1 MEKKE
6 WRIKGKD
13 LLRSFSV
20 LEKERIEEAIHNQLF
35 QSELWSSAGVIAVTV
50 SLPDEWSTKPII
62 ERAWAEGKKLVVP
75 KCDPKSKRLTFYSLT
90 SYDQLESVY
99 YGLQEPS
106 PVTSEAISK
115 EEIELL
121 IVPGL
126 IFDHKGYR
134 IGFGGGFYDR
144 FLTDFNGI
152 TVSLISEK
160 QLTTKLPSET
170 FDIPVQHIITEKKWL
185 RIQT

>member
-6 WRIKGKD
+6 WRTRGKA
-13 LLRSFSV
+13 LLRSFSA
-20 LEKERIEEAIHNQLF
+20 LEKGRIEESIHNQLF
-35 QSELWSSAGVIAVTV
+35 LSELWDRARVVAVTV

-62 ERAWAEGKKLVVP
+62 EQAWAEGKKLVVP
-75 KCDPKSKRLTFYSLT
+75 KCDPKSKTLTFYSLK

-99 YGLQEPS
+99 FGLQEPN
-106 PVTSEAISK
+106 PAIAEAVSK

-121 IVPGL
+121 VVPGL
-126 IFDHKGYR
+126 IFDHKGFR

-152 TVSLISEK
+152 TVSLISKK
-160 QLTTKLPSET
+160 QLTTQLPSEV

-185 RIQT
+185 IM